1 VSIARVSVGKQTPL
15 LEKQMLLSLTTRPPT
30 LDELEKTGR
39 PLEVGCYH
47 CGIVHRIRPSWT
59 GLRPTLTAGE
69 VADKISCPDCGK
81 SNNGLYHVLYSKP
94 AARS

>member
-1 VSIARVSVGKQTPL
+1 
-15 LEKQMLLSLTTRPPT
+15 MLLSLTTQRPT

-47 CGIVHRIRPSWT
+47 CGSVRRIRPSLT
-59 GLRPTLTAGE
+59 GLRPTLTACE